1 MLLAVVLEIASVP
14 PLFVDYLRINVP
26 PTMLPLALE
35 EISNSRAHYYNNP
48 SVPVTQFQGDE
59 ELIYVVRWIG
69 NQEFRKRGKRRA
81 D

>member
-1 MLLAVVLEIASVP
+1 MLLAVVLEIVSLP
-14 PLFVDYLRINVP
+14 PLFVDYLKINVP
-26 PTMLPLALE
+26 HSMLPLGLE
-35 EISNSRAHYYNNP
+35 EISNSRTHYYNIS

-59 ELIYVVRWIG
+59 ELIYVVRWTG